1 MAAEP
6 AQAPLT
12 SQSARIPLTSQS
24 ARIPL
29 TSGGAEP
36 PVTSEGAGP
45 RGAAFFDLDRTLMQG
60 SSAFQF
66 ARAAYAEGLISRRQ
80 ILSDG
85 WANLRYRLRGAS
97 DEDSLALRERI
108 AAGLQGRRVVEL
120 ERLGVG
126 VLAGVLPRIY
136 PRMLRIAHEH
146 QDAGRPAYIVTAA
159 AQDLADILARVLA
172 LDGALGSE
180 LSEVDAG
187 VYTGRPVGLFMY
199 GAGKARAIV
208 DLAARESLDLSAS
221 YAYSDSG
228 SDLPMLECV
237 GHPVVVNPDAALRR
251 IARERGWEVVRLDRL
266 GRRLWWAAG
275 LGGAAAA
282 GGAAAVTLA
291 RRMGGDGHGAG
302 PAGSRT
308 GGHGRRSGAFPLALG
323 A

>member
-1 MAAEP
+1 MAAEHAP
-6 AQAPLT
+6 A
-12 SQSARIPLTSQS
+12 
-24 ARIPL
+24 
-29 TSGGAEP
+29 
-36 PVTSEGAGP
+36 PVTSGNAGP

-80 ILSDG
+80 ILTDG
-85 WANLRYRLRGAS
+85 WANLRYRLQGAS

-108 AAGLQGRRVVEL
+108 AAGLQGTRVVEL

-180 LSEVDAG
+180 LPEVESG
-187 VYTGRPVGLFMY
+187 IYTGRPAGLFMY
-199 GAGKARAIV
+199 GEGKARAIV
-208 DLAARESLDLSAS
+208 ALAARDSLDLASS
-221 YAYSDSG
+221 YAYSDSR

-237 GHPVVVNPDAALRR
+237 GHPVVVNPDAALRG
-251 IARERGWEVVRLDRL
+251 IARSRGWEVVHLDRL

-282 GGAAAVTLA
+282 GGAAAVTL
-291 RRMGGDGHGAG
+291 
-302 PAGSRT
+302 
-308 GGHGRRSGAFPLALG
+308 GRRVGGSAGRARAWPPPLG